1 MVRNATVSPIPAAMP
16 ASPFIALDASGFDG
30 AFRRDAAL
38 IYDHVATR
46 GPLPRVDLAKTL
58 GLRSTTVSTVVGAL
72 LEAGLLAET
81 AVPSSGRGRP
91 AARLRTV
98 PERFGATVIH
108 VSSQT
113 LSGALVDLDGRAVAE
128 RAWAMPGE
136 AGNGRIASALSEIA
150 RDLRDA
156 MPAGM
161 VHAGTAVSLS
171 GLIDLPGRRWLMASR
186 WPRMRGLDVA
196 AALGPGA
203 GPLSI
208 MRNLDAELRARLA
221 AGGQTEGTTL
231 LLHWGW
237 GIGLAFA
244 VGGEPFAPAGSFGE
258 IGHGR
263 LNALEGRRCGC
274 GNHGCLETGAALW
287 ALYAALAAR
296 WPGLDEDETRL
307 AARFAAL
314 DLLAAPE
321 IAEAVRLVARA
332 LANACRLFFPSRIAV
347 SGPFTGNAALFG
359 HLEALLRAEGTMEGL
374 VLPPLDHVTA
384 SRDYEIR
391 GAAAPMLTRAVSELL
406 RTMR

>member
-1 MVRNATVSPIPAAMP
+1 MP
-16 ASPFIALDASGFDG
+16 ATPFVTLDAASLDG
-30 AFRRDAAL
+30 AAQRDAAV
-38 IYDHVATR
+38 IYAHVATR
-46 GPLPRVDLAKTL
+46 GPLPRVELAKTL
-58 GLRSTTVSTVVGAL
+58 GLRSTTVSKLVGGL
-72 LEAGLLAET
+72 LETGLLSEA
-81 AVPSSGRGRP
+81 AAPSAGRGRP
-91 AARLRTV
+91 AARLRTI
-98 PERFGATVIH
+98 PERFGASVIH

-113 LSGALVDLDGRAVAE
+113 LSGTLVDLDGRAVAE
-128 RAWAMPGE
+128 RAMAMPGDADN
-136 AGNGRIASALSEIA
+136 AGIAAALSAIA
-150 RDLRDA
+150 GDFRAA
-156 MPAGM
+156 MPTGM

-196 AALGPGA
+196 AALGPDA
-203 GPLSI
+203 GPLSM

-221 AGGQTEGTTL
+221 AEPPADGTTL

-263 LNALEGRRCGC
+263 LHALEGRCCGC

-287 ALYAALAAR
+287 ALYPALAAR

-307 AARFAAL
+307 ADRFARL

-321 IAEAVRLVARA
+321 IAEAARLVARA

-347 SGPFTGNAALFG
+347 SGPFTGNPALFA

-374 VLPPLDHVTA
+374 VLPPLAHVAA
-384 SRDYEIR
+384 SRDHEIR
-391 GAAAPMLTRAVSELL
+391 EAAAPMLTRAVSELL
-406 RTMR
+406 RTIR